1 MLPPSAKPH
10 EQRNRKLM
18 SEDAPQYQVS
28 MPKQKAWRIKIEA
41 EALRH
46 IANLAAED
54 RADAVEKLFRATHE
68 TIPLVQ
74 RAKEVWT
81 ATPNA
86 SLADIA
92 LCLEDPL
99 LDVVR
104 ADLDSAAA
112 LEIVTGNEAI
122 DPDRAKQS
130 FSAAL
135 QDHKDTGAARSM
147 SHVEKLAQAWQNAPD
162 HKTRTGIEEQIEDAL
177 RHKERT
183 FERPLS
189 ELWAEYVPSIKRPG
203 SHKPHEAV
211 MLDGERR
218 GLWAHWFN
226 RHLGPK
232 GGLAPGQTLLI
243 GGVPGGGK
251 TSMGAA
257 LAVDV
262 LAAGC
267 PVTFHQLEL
276 GVTATIEHLLAQD
289 PTFKGEYGMAH
300 CKTPMRERAPMAI
313 PAHWEGLLA
322 IPRLPSPN
330 AEDIAS
336 SMREMASRAKRMRR
350 NGQTKHECNGVMV
363 VDYVQRLR
371 STGAKGYQAEHS
383 VLTDAVSML
392 AQTAE
397 ECGAVLVLLSQ
408 VTKSSRPKAEKGKD
422 QKEQRATGA
431 EYSGGDL
438 ERVAYAACT
447 IFKAKW
453 NSDTETASPTSG
465 GDSEE
470 VEGKGKPRIVD
481 FTKDRGVFTY
491 QNGGH
496 PKSEAVL
503 WYQHRAIYGDD
514 DAFPKEKE
522 EVAARDAK
530 ERLF

>member
-1 MLPPSAKPH
+1 
-10 EQRNRKLM
+10 M
-18 SEDAPQYQVS
+18 SEEAPQYQVS

-46 IANLAAED
+46 IDNLRED
-54 RADAVEKLFRATHE
+54 ERTEAVEKLFRATHE

-74 RAKEVWT
+74 RAREVWT

-86 SLADIA
+86 GLSDIA
-92 LCLEDPL
+92 LCLDDPL

-104 ADLDSAAA
+104 ADLESAGA
-112 LEIVTGNEAI
+112 LAIATGVEAV
-122 DPDRAKQS
+122 DPDKAKQS

-147 SHVEKLAQAWQNAPD
+147 AHVEKLAQAWQNAPD
-162 HKTRTGIEEQIEDAL
+162 HQTRTGIEEQIEDAL

-189 ELWAEYVPSIKRPG
+189 ELWAEYAPGIKRPG

-211 MLDGERR
+211 MLDGEKR

-257 LAVDV
+257 LAVDA
-262 LAAGC
+262 LAGGC
-267 PVTFHQLEL
+267 PVAFHQLEL
-276 GVTATIEHLLAQD
+276 GVTATIEHLLSQD
-289 PTFKGEYGMAH
+289 PALKGEYGVPH
-300 CKTPMRERAPMAI
+300 HKTKMRDRVPMEI
-313 PAHWEGLLA
+313 PAHWEELLT
-322 IPRLPSPN
+322 IPRWPSAN
-330 AEDIAS
+330 AEDIAA
-336 SMREMASRAKRMRR
+336 SMREMAARAKRMRR
-350 NGQTKHECNGVMV
+350 SGQTKHECNGMIV

-371 STGAKGYQAEHS
+371 MESAKSYQAEHS

-392 AQTAE
+392 AHTAE

-408 VTKSSRPKAEKGKD
+408 VTKSSRPKAGEN
-422 QKEQRATGA
+422 KEQRATGA

-447 IFKAKW
+447 IFKGKW
-453 NSDTETASPTSG
+453 IPEGDTGKVVPTSG

-470 VEGKGKPRIVD
+470 VSGKGKPRIVD
-481 FTKDRGVFTY
+481 FTKDRGILAH

-496 PKSEAVL
+496 PASEAVL

-522 EVAARDAK
+522 EMATREAARDAK

>member
-1 MLPPSAKPH
+1 
-10 EQRNRKLM
+10 M
-18 SEDAPQYQVS
+18 SEEAPQYQVS

-41 EALRH
+41 ESLRH
-46 IANLAAED
+46 IDNLRED
-54 RADAVEKLFRATHE
+54 ERTEAVEKLFRATHE

-74 RAKEVWT
+74 RAREVWT

-86 SLADIA
+86 GLSDIA
-92 LCLEDPL
+92 LCLDDPL

-104 ADLDSAAA
+104 ADLESAGA
-112 LEIVTGNEAI
+112 LEIVTGNEAV
-122 DPDRAKQS
+122 DPDKAKQS

-147 SHVEKLAQAWQNAPD
+147 AHVEKLAQAWQDAPD
-162 HKTRTGIEEQIEDAL
+162 HQTRAGIEEQIDDAL

-203 SHKPHEAV
+203 SHKPHEAI
-211 MLDGERR
+211 MLDGEKR

-257 LAVDV
+257 LAVDA

-276 GVTATIEHLLAQD
+276 GVTATLEHLLAQD
-289 PTFKGEYGMAH
+289 PTLKGDYGMPH
-300 CKTPMRERAPMAI
+300 HKTPMRERAPTGL
-313 PAHWEGLLA
+313 PAHWEELLN
-322 IPRLPSPN
+322 IPRWPSPN

-350 NGQTKHECNGVMV
+350 NDQTKHECNGVMV

-371 STGAKGYQAEHS
+371 LAGAQRYQAEHS

-392 AQTAE
+392 AHTAE
-397 ECGAVLVLLSQ
+397 ECGAVLILLSQ
-408 VTKSSRPKAEKGKD
+408 VTKASRPKTEKGKE

-447 IFKAKW
+447 IFKGRWDEERNRVMLA
-453 NSDTETASPTSG
+453 SG
-465 GDSEE
+465 GESED
-470 VEGKGKPRIVD
+470 VPGRGKPRIVD
-481 FTKDRGVFTY
+481 FTKDRGILAY

-496 PKSEAVL
+496 PESESEL

-514 DAFPKEKE
+514 DNFDDEQRE
-522 EVAARDAK
+522 LSAK
-530 ERLF
+530 QNAEALANGADLGGPIGSLFK